1 MMRFLVFPAHII
13 LACCGLLA
21 LTVHAQIQ
29 RVPNTSLAMPSAPPT
44 YGYTSVNAFGS
55 LTFTNPICL
64 ASPPGETNRIFILGK
79 NGTIFVITNLA
90 NPTRSVFMDIQDR
103 VTSSDSY
110 SGGAGEQGLLGL
122 AFHPGFATNGYFFV
136 FYTGQAT
143 NGTTGEHDILS
154 RFKVSAGNTN
164 QGDPSSEVFF
174 IRQYDR
180 DVNHNSGDL
189 HFGTDGYLY
198 LTVGDEGLEY
208 DGRNNAQFINSN
220 FFSAMLRLDVDKRPG
235 NLPPNAGTEFATT
248 ANYAIPIDN
257 PFIGVTNFTGF
268 TVNSNLVRTEFW
280 AMGFRNA
287 WRWNFDFFTNS
298 FGTNVLYLGD
308 VGQDHYEEV
317 DVIQRGGNYGWA
329 YWEGTNVA
337 SGGSTGLPHTPYI
350 TNQAVNVYFPIVNYP
365 HNSTPTGGN
374 CVIGGV
380 VYRGQRLSQLYGMYV
395 YGDEVDGNV
404 WSLVA
409 SNYTVAST
417 NINSSS
423 GPTAPIFN
431 VGSSAH
437 ISAFGTDPANGD
449 VLFAELS
456 SGNNGTIQRITY
468 NNVTNGAPLPATLYD
483 TGAFINLMSLT
494 GPLDPLQAASGIVP
508 YSINVPFWSD
518 NAIKSRWF
526 SVPNTNLDITFNP
539 NGNWS
544 FPTGT
549 VWIKHFN
556 LELTNGDP
564 SSQIRLET
572 RLLVKNSAGIYMA
585 QPIAGADQ
593 RPTATLVSAA
603 GFDEM
608 VFLINDGGT
617 IRTQDWHY
625 PSQNECATCHTPA
638 GGFGLGTRTEQ
649 LNCSFDYG
657 SGATNEIQALSAA
670 GYFSSPVTNDAHT
683 LLALAAA
690 TNTSASLE
698 FRSRSF
704 LMANCSQCHQ
714 PAGTAQNANWDARI
728 TTPTALAGLIY
739 GSLNNNLGN
748 ASNCVIAPGS
758 LTNSALLTDISTR
771 GANSIQMPPLDSSV
785 VDTAG
790 TNLISQ
796 WILSLTNTFWL
807 GAAPDPQTITPGN
820 SAVYSVTYVATGDYT
835 SNVSLTVSGL
845 PTGAGSGF
853 SPATFNNN
861 ATNSTLTVTT
871 TGATPTGTYI
881 LTISGTD
888 GTQTNTDTVSLIV
901 INNLTAAP
909 GTLVW
914 TNAGMDAN
922 WSTALN
928 WLNVTA
934 GGNGAPGPANDLL
947 FTNTAAV
954 GTANTTNNLVDT
966 GLSVASLQYANN
978 NTSPNYH
985 LTLIENGQTLTI
997 TNGLL
1002 VGTGTDAGAG
1012 SVVNAIMTGTGG
1024 TLSLNG
1030 GNLFVAQGSGSDG
1043 AHLATLDLSGLGT
1056 FNANIAK
1063 LGLGVPNGAGGLPR
1077 AAGVLRLART
1087 NTISISTTGITN
1099 GLLVAWNGNTGAST
1113 PGATKPSLLYLGQTN
1128 SIYADTVWIGSVKT
1142 PDALLAFNPIGLH
1155 SPAAYF
1161 RGISGAGSRISLW
1174 AIGNDSPQN
1183 SSNQNTSGTNDFTG
1197 GTVDALVNN
1206 LTIGV
1211 TSTGNSGG
1219 GISGSGMG
1227 VLTFN
1232 GGVFDVNTVTNG
1244 WSLGTGTVT
1253 NNGVGIINV
1262 NGGTFK
1268 VNNVLAM
1275 AFDTGG
1281 GFSGQS
1287 GTLNIRNGTV
1297 LANTIVSG
1305 GGTNI
1310 ITLNNATLA
1319 ITNRV
1324 GTPGLGIS
1332 LFAITNSTLHLNLNG
1347 SAIGT
1352 NIVVSNLLANGASTI
1367 VIDSVVNV
1375 SGSTT
1380 FPLIH
1385 YTGSSPA
1392 NGNFVKGALPAG
1404 FAGNLV
1410 NNTAQKRIDLVVAPA
1425 TQVTPQIN
1433 ALTLTGTS
1441 LMIGGSNG
1449 FPGSWYYVLTSTN
1462 LMLPRNQWLPVSTN
1476 PFDVNGG
1483 FNFTNPLNPGAI
1495 QLFYLL
1501 QLQ

>member
-1 MMRFLVFPAHII
+1 MMRFFVLPAHIF
-13 LACCGLLA
+13 LACFGLVA
-21 LTVHAQIQ
+21 VTVHAQIQ
-29 RVPNTSLAMPSAPPT
+29 RVPNTTLTMPTAPPT
-44 YGYTSVNAFGS
+44 FGYTSVNAFGS
-55 LTFTNPICL
+55 LTFTNPVCL
-64 ASPPGETNRIFILGK
+64 ATPPGETNRIFVLGK

-90 NPTRSVFMDIQDR
+90 NPTRAVFMDIQDR
-103 VTSSDSY
+103 VTSSDSF

-164 QGDPSSEVFF
+164 QGDPSSEVFL

-189 HFGTDGYLY
+189 HFGADGYLY

-235 NLPPNAGTEFATT
+235 NLPPNASAEFASTT
-248 ANYAIPIDN
+248 NYAVPIDN
-257 PFIGVTNFTGF
+257 PFIGVTNFNGF
-268 TVNSNLVRTEFW
+268 TVNSNQVRTEFW

-287 WRWNFDFFTNS
+287 WRWNFDYFTNS

-308 VGQDHYEEV
+308 VGQDHFEEV
-317 DVIQRGGNYGWA
+317 DVIVRGGNYGWA

-337 SGGSTGLPHTPYI
+337 TGGSTGLPHTPYI
-350 TNQAVNVYFPIVNYP
+350 TNQAVYFPIVNYP

-395 YGDEVDGNV
+395 YADEVDGNV

-423 GPTAPIFN
+423 GPTAPIIN
-431 VGSSAH
+431 VGTSAH

-483 TGAFINLMSLT
+483 TGAFTNLMSLT
-494 GPLDPLQAASGIVP
+494 TPLDPLQAAPGIVP
-508 YSINVPFWSD
+508 YAINVPFWSD

-526 SVPNTNLDITFNP
+526 SVPNVNLTIGFNP
-539 NGNWS
+539 NANWS

-556 LELTNGDP
+556 LQLTNGDP
-564 SSQIRLET
+564 ASEIRLET
-572 RLLVKNSAGIYMA
+572 RLLVKNSAGVY
-585 QPIAGADQ
+585 GASY
-593 RPTATLVSAA
+593 RWGGSKTNATLVAA
-603 GFDEM
+603 TGMDEN
-608 VFLINDGGT
+608 FTINNGGVLS
-617 IRTQDWHY
+617 TQVWHY
-625 PSQNECATCHTPA
+625 PSQNECVTCHTPA

-649 LNCSFDYG
+649 LNCSYDYG
-657 SGATNEIQALSAA
+657 SGATNEIQAWSAA
-670 GYFSSPVTNDAHT
+670 GYFSSPVTNDVST

-690 TNTSASLE
+690 TNTAASLE

-728 TTPTALAGLIY
+728 TTPTALAGLIN
-739 GSLNNNLGN
+739 GAVVNNLGN
-748 ASNCVIAPGS
+748 PASCVIVPGS
-758 LTNSALLTDISTR
+758 LTNSVLLTRISTR
-771 GANSIQMPPLDSSV
+771 GANSIQMPPLASSL
-785 VDTAG
+785 VDITA

-807 GAAPDPQTITPGN
+807 GAAPDPQTIVPGN
-820 SAVYSVTYVATGDYT
+820 SAVYAITYVATGDFT
-835 SNVSLTVSGL
+835 NDVTLTVGGL
-845 PTGAGSGF
+845 PAGAGAAF
-853 SPATFNNN
+853 SPATVNST
-861 ATNSTLTVTT
+861 ATNSTLTLTT
-871 TGATPTGTYI
+871 TSATLGGTYT
-881 LTISGTD
+881 LTIAGTD
-888 GTQTNTDTVSLIV
+888 GIQTNTDTVSLTISS
-901 INNLTAAP
+901 NLVAAP

-914 TNAGMDAN
+914 TNASTDMN
-922 WSTALN
+922 WSTSLN

-934 GGNGAPGPANDLL
+934 GGSGTPGPANDLL

-954 GTANTTNNLVDT
+954 AANITNNLVDANFAV
-966 GLSVASLQYANN
+966 GSLQYANN

-985 LTLIENGQTLTI
+985 VTLIEDGQTLSL

-1012 SVVNAIMTGTGG
+1012 GLVNALITGLRG
-1024 TLSLNG
+1024 TLSLSG
-1030 GNLFVAQGSGSDG
+1030 GNLFVAQGSGTDG
-1043 AHLATLDLSGLGT
+1043 AHLATLDMSGLGT
-1056 FNANIAK
+1056 FNANIAR
-1063 LGLGVPNGAGGLPR
+1063 LSLGVPNGGAAPPR

-1087 NTISISTTGITN
+1087 NTISISTTGTTN
-1099 GLLVAWNGNTGAST
+1099 GLLVAWNSNTGAST

-1128 SIYADTVWIGSVKT
+1128 GIYADTVWVGSVKT
-1142 PDALLAFNPIGLH
+1142 TGALLAFNPTGLN
-1155 SPAAYF
+1155 SPTAYF
-1161 RGISGAGSRISLW
+1161 RGSDGANSRVSVW
-1174 AIGNDSPQN
+1174 AIGNASPQSN
-1183 SSNQNTSGTNDFTG
+1183 SNQNTSGTNDFTG
-1197 GTVDALVNN
+1197 GSVDALVNG
-1206 LTIGV
+1206 LTVGV

-1227 VLTFN
+1227 VLSFN
-1232 GGVFDVNTVTNG
+1232 AGVFDVNTVTNG

-1253 NNGVGIINV
+1253 NNGVGVINV

-1275 AFDTGG
+1275 AINTGG

-1297 LANTIVSG
+1297 LANSIVSG
-1305 GGTNI
+1305 GGSNA
-1310 ITLNNATLA
+1310 ITMLNATLA
-1319 ITNRV
+1319 ITNRA
-1324 GTPGLGIS
+1324 GTPGFGLRS
-1332 LFAITNSTLHLNLNG
+1332 FAITNSTLHLNLNG
-1347 SAIGT
+1347 LAIGT
-1352 NIVVSNLLANGASTI
+1352 NLVVSNLVANGTSAI
-1367 VIDSVVNV
+1367 VIDGVANV
-1375 SGSTT
+1375 SGVIT
-1380 FPLIH
+1380 FPLIS
-1385 YTGSSPA
+1385 YTGTSPA
-1392 NGNFVKGALPAG
+1392 NGSFVKGALPAG
-1404 FAGNLV
+1404 FSANLV
-1410 NNTAQKRIDLVVAPA
+1410 NNTAQKRIDLVIAPNA
-1425 TQVTPQIN
+1425 TVTPRIN
-1433 ALTLTGTS
+1433 ALTFAGTN
-1441 LMIGGSNG
+1441 LMIGGTNG
-1449 FPGSWYYVLTSTN
+1449 FPSSAFYVLTSTN
-1462 LMLPRNQWLPVSTN
+1462 LTLPLNQWLPVSTN

-1483 FNFTNPLNPGAI
+1483 FNFTNPMNPGAL